1 MLERLLVFLFSI
13 MLIVDSVNGLTM
25 RAADFSV
32 SAPFKGLLLVLVVL
46 YLQRWVSVSLVL
58 LVLLLFIFV
67 HFFVLGDVVS
77 ALSSSEILFKCFS
90 IVIFYWFFRRLLQNR
105 DHHTVVVIAAVAG
118 IVIVANLMVGLAG
131 FGYAQYV
138 SADETTI
145 GSRGFFYS
153 GNELSV
159 IYVLV
164 VSIILMKLI
173 VEARFFWYIAVGLI
187 ATMLSVLLATK
198 VTILSVL
205 LLFISFPFLSVMDR
219 RLLNFRLSR
228 KKLRF
233 AALISVLFPAVVFSS
248 VYILLYEINLI
259 GRLEYFY
266 STADFVDEAMSGRTL
281 LAADAWSIFS
291 RDYSTIATLFGRGE
305 YCDGSLDASQL
316 VEIDPVDILMAYG
329 LIGLC
334 LVYGFFTA
342 IMVQVAM
349 NVQHS
354 PFGKYVLFT
363 TVLLMGISFTAG
375 HVVYSG
381 TGGYL
386 LAALLALGTLNAR
399 RWLLTEQDSAVFWPS
414 ARQTG

>member
-46 YLQRWVSVSLVL
+46 YLKRWVSVSLVL
-58 LVLLLFIFV
+58 LVLLLFVFV
-67 HFFVLGDVVS
+67 HFFVLGDVVP
-77 ALSSSEILFKCFS
+77 AVSSSEMLFKCFS
-90 IVIFYWFFRRLLQNR
+90 IVIFYWFFRRLLQDR
-105 DHHTVVVIAAVAG
+105 DHHT
-118 IVIVANLMVGLAG
+118 
-131 FGYAQYV
+131 
-138 SADETTI
+138 
-145 GSRGFFYS
+145 
-153 GNELSV
+153 V

-173 VEARFFWYIAVGLI
+173 VEARYFWYIAVGLI
-187 ATMLSVLLATK
+187 STMLSVLLATK

-205 LLFISFPFLSVMDR
+205 LLFISFPFLSVVDR

-228 KKLRF
+228 KKFKF

-259 GRLEYFY
+259 GRLEFFY
-266 STADFVDEAMSGRTL
+266 STADFVDVAMSGRNL

-291 RDYSTIATLFGRGE
+291 RDYSTIATFFGRGE
-305 YCDGSLDASQL
+305 YWDGSLDSSKL
-316 VEIDPVDILMAYG
+316 VEIDPVDILMTYG

-342 IMVQVAM
+342 IMVQVAG
-349 NVQHS
+349 NVQHN

-386 LAALLALGTLNAR
+386 LAALLALGTLNSR
-399 RWLLTEQDSAVFWPS
+399 RWLPAAQHSAVHWPG
-414 ARQTG
+414 ARQAG

>member
-46 YLQRWVSVSLVL
+46 YLKRWVSVSLVL
-58 LVLLLFIFV
+58 LVLLLFVFV
-67 HFFVLGDVVS
+67 HFFVLGDVEPAV
-77 ALSSSEILFKCFS
+77 SSSEMLFKCFS
-90 IVIFYWFFRRLLQNR
+90 IVIFYWFFRRLLQDR
-105 DHHTVVVIAAVAG
+105 DHHTVVVIAAIAG
-118 IVIVANLMVGLAG
+118 MVIVANLMVGVSG

-138 SADETTI
+138 SADQTTI

-173 VEARFFWYIAVGLI
+173 VEARYFWYIAVGLI
-187 ATMLSVLLATK
+187 STMLSVLLATK

-205 LLFISFPFLSVMDR
+205 LLFISFPFLSVVDR

-228 KKLRF
+228 KKFKF

-259 GRLEYFY
+259 GRLEFFY
-266 STADFVDEAMSGRTL
+266 STADFVDVAMSGRNL

-291 RDYSTIATLFGRGE
+291 RDYSTIATFFGRGE
-305 YCDGSLDASQL
+305 YWDGSLDSSKL
-316 VEIDPVDILMAYG
+316 VEIDPVDILMTYG

-342 IMVQVAM
+342 IMVQVAG
-349 NVQHS
+349 NVQHN

-386 LAALLALGTLNAR
+386 LAALLALGTLNSR
-399 RWLLTEQDSAVFWPS
+399 RWLPAAQHSAVHWPG
-414 ARQTG
+414 ARQAG